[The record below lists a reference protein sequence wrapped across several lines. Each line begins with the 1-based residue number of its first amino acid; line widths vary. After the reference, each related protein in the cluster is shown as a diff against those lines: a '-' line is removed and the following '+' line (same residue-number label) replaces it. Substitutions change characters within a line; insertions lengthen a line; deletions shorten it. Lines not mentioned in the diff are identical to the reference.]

1 MDFMV
6 CFTGHID
13 GQDYVHTEWLNAHDE
28 QEAISIT
35 QQYDFTEGCR
45 IGLFVF
51 EHDVPIR
58 TVAGWKKIKG
68 GKLKRLR
75 PEDISDM
82 LQVATTSVQLTPS
95 P

>member
-1 MDFMV
+1 MDFMI
-6 CFTGHID
+6 CSTGHVD
-13 GQDYVHTEWLNAHDE
+13 GQDQVHTEWLKADDE

-51 EHDVPIR
+51 EHDVPVR

-68 GKLKRLR
+68 GKLKPL
-75 PEDISDM
+75 PSENISDM
-82 LQVATTSVQLTPS
+82 LQVATTSVQI
-95 P
+95 